1 MITFIKYL
9 NDIIQDE
16 KIISLKNN
24 KIIIKEKNE
33 NAKLKEIKIEFN
45 KNRFDILHISLDENN
60 FEDKNSKTGIY
71 SIFKKEI
78 CSSADGIL
86 FVYDKKSKKFYVF
99 HIELK
104 SNTKNSENILKKQI
118 TSMETVNFILSQI
131 YLELILKAEENPQN
145 IQFPEKIYSMM
156 IVYFK
161 GNGIRNR
168 NSISKKNY
176 GIKKYEGNFS
186 QKYYFYTQGILTE
199 NGRGIEKIKID
210 TLCNHKEYL
219 EQKIEL
225 REIIFKNEKI
235 TEK

>member
-1 MITFIKYL
+1 MDTFIEYL

-16 KIISLKNN
+16 KIILLKND
-24 KIIIKEKNE
+24 KIIIEEKNE
-33 NAKLKEIKIEFN
+33 NAKLKEVKIEFN

-71 SIFKKEI
+71 SIFKREI

-86 FVYDKKSKKFYVF
+86 FVYDKKYKKFYVF

-118 TSMETVNFILSQI
+118 TSMEAVNFILSQI
-131 YLELILKAEENPQN
+131 YLELTLGTKENQKN

-161 GNGIRNR
+161 GNGIGNK
-168 NSISKKNY
+168 SIISKRNY
-176 GIKKYEGNFS
+176 GIKKYSGKFF

-199 NGRGIEKIKID
+199 NGKGIEKIKID
-210 TLCNHKEYL
+210 TLCNLEEYL
-219 EQKIEL
+219 EQEIKL
-225 REIIFKNEKI
+225 KEIILKNYKI
-235 TEK
+235 I

>member
-1 MITFIKYL
+1 MDTFIEYL

-16 KIISLKNN
+16 KIISLKND
-24 KIIIKEKNE
+24 KIIIEEKNK
-33 NAKLKEIKIEFN
+33 NAKLKEVKIEFN

-71 SIFKKEI
+71 SIFKREI

-86 FVYDKKSKKFYVF
+86 FVYDKKYKKFYVF

-104 SNTKNSENILKKQI
+104 SNTRNSENILKKQI

-131 YLELILKAEENPQN
+131 YLELTLGTKENQKN
-145 IQFPEKIYSMM
+145 IKFPEKIYSMM

-161 GNGIRNR
+161 GNGIGNK
-168 NSISKKNY
+168 NIISKRNY
-176 GIKKYEGNFS
+176 GIKKYSGKFS

-199 NGRGIEKIKID
+199 NGKGIEKIKID
-210 TLCNHKEYL
+210 ILCNLEEYL
-219 EQKIEL
+219 EQEIKL
-225 REIIFKNEKI
+225 KEIILKNDKI
-235 TEK
+235 I

>member
-1 MITFIKYL
+1 MDTFIEYL

-24 KIIIKEKNE
+24 KIIIEEKNK
-33 NAKLKEIKIEFN
+33 NAKLREVKIEFN

-71 SIFKKEI
+71 SIFKREI

-86 FVYDKKSKKFYVF
+86 FVYDKKYKKFYVF

-118 TSMETVNFILSQI
+118 TSIETVNFILSQI
-131 YLELILKAEENPQN
+131 YLELTLGTKENQKN
-145 IQFPEKIYSMM
+145 IKFPEKIYSMM

-161 GNGIRNR
+161 GNGIGNK
-168 NSISKKNY
+168 NIISKRNY
-176 GIKKYEGNFS
+176 GIKKYSGKFS

-199 NGRGIEKIKID
+199 NGKGIEKIKID
-210 TLCNHKEYL
+210 ILCNLEEYL
-219 EQKIEL
+219 EQEIKL
-225 REIIFKNEKI
+225 KEIILTNDKI
-235 TEK
+235 I

>member
-1 MITFIKYL
+1 MDTFIEYL
-9 NDIIQDE
+9 NDIMQDE
-16 KIISLKNN
+16 KLISLKNN
-24 KIIIKEKNE
+24 KIIIEEKNK
-33 NAKLKEIKIEFN
+33 NAKLKEVKIEFN

-71 SIFKKEI
+71 SIFKREI

-86 FVYDKKSKKFYVF
+86 FVYDKKYKKFYVF

-131 YLELILKAEENPQN
+131 YLELTLGTKENQKN
-145 IQFPEKIYSMM
+145 IKFPEKIYSMM

-161 GNGIRNR
+161 GNGIGNK
-168 NSISKKNY
+168 NIISKRNY
-176 GIKKYEGNFS
+176 GIKKYSGKFS

-199 NGRGIEKIKID
+199 NGKGIEKIKID
-210 TLCNHKEYL
+210 ILCNLEEYL
-219 EQKIEL
+219 EQEIKL
-225 REIIFKNEKI
+225 KEIILKNDKI
-235 TEK
+235 I

>member
-1 MITFIKYL
+1 MATFIEYL
-9 NDIIQDE
+9 NDIIQNE
-16 KIISLKNN
+16 KIISLKND
-24 KIIIKEKNE
+24 KIIIEEKNE
-33 NAKLKEIKIEFN
+33 NAKLKEVKIEFN

-71 SIFKKEI
+71 SIFKREI

-86 FVYDKKSKKFYVF
+86 FVYDKKYKKFYVF

-131 YLELILKAEENPQN
+131 YLELTLGTKENQKN
-145 IQFPEKIYSMM
+145 IKFPEKIYSMM

-161 GNGIRNR
+161 GNGIGNK
-168 NSISKKNY
+168 NIISKRNY
-176 GIKKYEGNFS
+176 GIKKYSRKFS

-199 NGRGIEKIKID
+199 NGKGIEKIKID
-210 TLCNHKEYL
+210 ILCNLEEYL
-219 EQKIEL
+219 EQEIKL
-225 REIIFKNEKI
+225 KEIIETTHFY
-235 TEK
+235 

>member
-1 MITFIKYL
+1 MNTFIEYL

-16 KIISLKNN
+16 KIISLKND
-24 KIIIKEKNE
+24 KIIIEEKNK
-33 NAKLKEIKIEFN
+33 NAKLKEVKIEFN

-71 SIFKKEI
+71 SIFKREI

-86 FVYDKKSKKFYVF
+86 FVYDKKYKKFYVF

-131 YLELILKAEENPQN
+131 YLELTLRTKENQKN
-145 IQFPEKIYSMM
+145 IKFPEKIYSMM

-161 GNGIRNR
+161 GNGIGNK
-168 NSISKKNY
+168 NIISKRNY
-176 GIKKYEGNFS
+176 GIKKYSGKFS

-199 NGRGIEKIKID
+199 NGKGIEKIKID
-210 TLCNHKEYL
+210 ILCNLEEYL
-219 EQKIEL
+219 EQEIKL
-225 REIIFKNEKI
+225 KEIILKNYKI
-235 TEK
+235 I

>member
-1 MITFIKYL
+1 MATFIEYL
-9 NDIIQDE
+9 NDIIQNE
-16 KIISLKNN
+16 KIISLKND
-24 KIIIKEKNE
+24 KIIIEEKNE
-33 NAKLKEIKIEFN
+33 NAKLKEVKIEFN

-60 FEDKNSKTGIY
+60 FEDKNTKTGIY
-71 SIFKKEI
+71 SIFKREI

-86 FVYDKKSKKFYVF
+86 FVYDKKYKKFYVF

-131 YLELILKAEENPQN
+131 YLELTLGTKENQKN

-161 GNGIRNR
+161 GNGIGNK
-168 NSISKKNY
+168 NIISKRNY
-176 GIKKYEGNFS
+176 GIKKYSGKFS

-199 NGRGIEKIKID
+199 NGKGIEKIKID
-210 TLCNHKEYL
+210 ILCNLEEYL
-219 EQKIEL
+219 EQEIKL
-225 REIIFKNEKI
+225 KEIILKNDKI
-235 TEK
+235 I

>member
-1 MITFIKYL
+1 MDTFIKYL
-9 NDIIQDE
+9 NDIMQDE
-16 KIISLKNN
+16 KIISLKND
-24 KIIIKEKNE
+24 KIIIEEKNE
-33 NAKLKEIKIEFN
+33 NAKLKEVKIEFN

-60 FEDKNSKTGIY
+60 FEDKNTKTGIY
-71 SIFKKEI
+71 SIFKREI

-86 FVYDKKSKKFYVF
+86 FVYDKKYKKFYVF

-131 YLELILKAEENPQN
+131 YLELTLGTKENQKN

-161 GNGIRNR
+161 GNGIGNK
-168 NSISKKNY
+168 NIISKRNY
-176 GIKKYEGNFS
+176 GIKKYSGKFS

-199 NGRGIEKIKID
+199 NGKGIEKIKID
-210 TLCNHKEYL
+210 ILCNLEEYL
-219 EQKIEL
+219 EQEIKL
-225 REIIFKNEKI
+225 KEIILKNNKI
-235 TEK
+235 I

>member
-1 MITFIKYL
+1 MNTFIEYL

-16 KIISLKNN
+16 KIISLKND
-24 KIIIKEKNE
+24 KIIIEEKNK
-33 NAKLKEIKIEFN
+33 NAKLKEVKIEFN

-71 SIFKKEI
+71 SIFKREI

-86 FVYDKKSKKFYVF
+86 FVYDKKYKKFYVF

-131 YLELILKAEENPQN
+131 YLELTLGTKENQKN
-145 IQFPEKIYSMM
+145 IKFPEKIYSMM

-161 GNGIRNR
+161 GNGIGNK
-168 NSISKKNY
+168 NIISKRNY
-176 GIKKYEGNFS
+176 GIKKYSGKFS

-199 NGRGIEKIKID
+199 NGKGIEKIKID
-210 TLCNHKEYL
+210 ILCNLEEYL
-219 EQKIEL
+219 EQEIKL
-225 REIIFKNEKI
+225 KEIILKNDKI
-235 TEK
+235 I

>member
-1 MITFIKYL
+1 MDTFIEYL

-16 KIISLKNN
+16 KIISLKND
-24 KIIIKEKNE
+24 KIIIEEKNK
-33 NAKLKEIKIEFN
+33 NAKLKEVKIEFN

-71 SIFKKEI
+71 SIFKREI

-86 FVYDKKSKKFYVF
+86 FVYDKKYKKFYVF

-131 YLELILKAEENPQN
+131 YLELTLGTKENQKN
-145 IQFPEKIYSMM
+145 IKFPEKIYSMM

-161 GNGIRNR
+161 GNGIGNK
-168 NSISKKNY
+168 NIISKRNY
-176 GIKKYEGNFS
+176 GIKKYSRKFS

-199 NGRGIEKIKID
+199 NGKGIEKIKID
-210 TLCNHKEYL
+210 ILCNLEEYL
-219 EQKIEL
+219 EQEIKL
-225 REIIFKNEKI
+225 KEIILKNDKI
-235 TEK
+235 I

>member
-1 MITFIKYL
+1 MATFIEYL
-9 NDIIQDE
+9 NDIIQNE
-16 KIISLKNN
+16 KIISLKND
-24 KIIIKEKNE
+24 KIIIEEKNE
-33 NAKLKEIKIEFN
+33 NAKLKEVKIEFN

-71 SIFKKEI
+71 SIFKREI

-86 FVYDKKSKKFYVF
+86 FVYDKKYKKFYVF

-131 YLELILKAEENPQN
+131 YLELTLGTKENQKN
-145 IQFPEKIYSMM
+145 IKFPEKIYSMM

-161 GNGIRNR
+161 GNGIGNK
-168 NSISKKNY
+168 NIISKRNY
-176 GIKKYEGNFS
+176 GIKKYSRKFS

-199 NGRGIEKIKID
+199 NGKGIEKIKID
-210 TLCNHKEYL
+210 ILCNLEEYL
-219 EQKIEL
+219 EQEIKL
-225 REIIFKNEKI
+225 KEIILKNNKI
-235 TEK
+235 I